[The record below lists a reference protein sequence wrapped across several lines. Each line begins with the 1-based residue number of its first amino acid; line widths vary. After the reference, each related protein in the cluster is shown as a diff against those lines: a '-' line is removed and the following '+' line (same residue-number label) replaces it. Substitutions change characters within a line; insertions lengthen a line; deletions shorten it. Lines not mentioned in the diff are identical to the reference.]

1 MAEQVARSARSPS
14 PLAEHFENLEKQAHA
29 ARLGMWVFLAS
40 EVLFFSGLFALYA
53 AYRTEHPH
61 GFSVGVEHNTLVY
74 GSVNTAVLLLSS
86 YTVAMAVH
94 ELRVGN
100 NRASVELVGS
110 TVFLG
115 LCFLVVKTLEYL
127 RHFSE
132 GIYPAGNGRFFV
144 EHGEPGTKMFF
155 TLYFCMTG
163 LHALHVLVGMGV
175 LTFLLVRVAR
185 RRITSLAPH
194 PLAIGAIYW
203 HLVDVIWI
211 FLWPLFYLIPGN
223 VR

>member
-1 MAEQVARSARSPS
+1 MAEPVVRSARR
-14 PLAEHFENLEKQAHA
+14 LADHFETLEKQAHA
-29 ARLGMWVFLAS
+29 ARFGMWVFLAS
-40 EVLFFSGLFALYA
+40 EVLFFSGLFTLYA
-53 AYRTEHPH
+53 AYRTEHPE
-61 GFSVGVEHNTLVY
+61 GFGVGVEHNTIVY

-86 YTVAMAVH
+86 YTVALGVH

-100 NRASVELVGS
+100 NRASAALVGT
-110 TVFLG
+110 TVILG
-115 LCFLVVKTLEYL
+115 LCFLVIKTLEYL
-127 RHFSE
+127 KHFSD
-132 GIYPAGNGRFFV
+132 GIYPAGHGSFFAAHD
-144 EHGEPGTKMFF
+144 EAGIKMFF

-163 LHALHVLVGMGV
+163 LHALHVIVGMGV
-175 LTFLLVRVAR
+175 LTVLLVKVAQR
-185 RRITSLAPH
+185 AIEQDAPH

>member
-1 MAEQVARSARSPS
+1 MADRVAGHGAPPRRI
-14 PLAEHFENLEKQAHA
+14 AEHFESLEKQAHA

-53 AYRTEHPH
+53 AYRTEHPE
-61 GFSVGVEHNTLVY
+61 GFGMGVEHNTIVY

-86 YTVAMAVH
+86 YTVALGVH
-94 ELRVGN
+94 ELRIGN
-100 NRASVELVGS
+100 RRASALLVGV
-110 TVFLG
+110 TVLLG
-115 LCFLVVKTLEYL
+115 LCFLVIKTLEYL
-127 RHFSE
+127 KHFGE
-132 GIYPAGNGRFFV
+132 GIFPAGGGSFFA
-144 EHGEPGTKMFF
+144 EHREPGIKMFF

-163 LHALHVLVGMGV
+163 LHALHVIVGMGV
-175 LTFLLVRVAR
+175 LSVLLVRVAR
-185 RRITSLAPH
+185 GTIGAWAPH